1 VTTADDILHWN
12 DPDPREAAWLSAGG
26 HPPPRRVETADDR
39 MPADQAYR
47 LACEG
52 TALLWRGDFQ
62 NARLLLQA
70 MARRVDRRPF
80 KPGATIT
87 QTFHLYRQAQLQ
99 RARVLG
105 MLLVPLDA
113 DFGIPLR
120 RAPDV
125 RQACQEAYGDIGR
138 AAVVSL
144 RELQGVIGAH
154 EWRKKGVPV
163 AALGARIHPH
173 HGVFSP
179 IRGEYVELVARAPLP
194 GQDTAFDI
202 GTGTGVLAA
211 LLARRGVRRIVA
223 TDADPQALACAREN
237 VDRLGLA
244 DRVRVE
250 TADLFPKGRAQLI
263 VCNPPWVPGP
273 AHSSLDRAVFDPD
286 SRMLRGFLAGL
297 ASHLAPKGEGWL
309 ILSDLAEHLGLRPR
323 SELLALIENA
333 GLQVIDRIET
343 RPRHPK
349 AQDGN
354 DPLHAARAAETT
366 VLWRLAARP
375 AQP

>member
-1 VTTADDILHWN
+1 MTTADDILHWN
-12 DPDPREAAWLSAGG
+12 DPEPREAAWLSAGG
-26 HPPPRRVETADDR
+26 HPPPRRVATADDR

-52 TALLWRGDFQ
+52 TALLWQGDFQ

-80 KPGATIT
+80 KPGTTIT

-125 RQACQEAYGDIGR
+125 RQACQEAYGHIGR
-138 AAVVSL
+138 DAVVSL

-163 AALGARIHPH
+163 AALDARIHPQ

-179 IRGEYVELVARAPLP
+179 IRGEYVELVAKAPLP

-223 TDADPQALACAREN
+223 TDTDPHALACAREN
-237 VDRLGLA
+237 VDRLGLSN
-244 DRVRVE
+244 RVRIE
-250 TADLFPKGRAQLI
+250 ATDLFPAGRAQLI
-263 VCNPPWVPGP
+263 VCNPPWLPGA

-297 ASHLAPKGEGWL
+297 AEHLAPKGEGWL
-309 ILSDLAEHLGLRPR
+309 ILSDLAEHLGLRSR
-323 SELLALIENA
+323 NELLALVEDA
-333 GLQVIDRIET
+333 GLRVIDRIET

-354 DPLHAARAAETT
+354 DPLHSARAAETT
-366 VLWRLAARP
+366 ALWRLAAR
-375 AQP
+375 

>member
-12 DPDPREAAWLSAGG
+12 DPEPREAAWLSAGG
-26 HPPPRRVETADDR
+26 HPPPRRVATADDR

-52 TALLWRGDFQ
+52 TALLWQGDFQ

-80 KPGATIT
+80 KPGTTIT

-125 RQACQEAYGDIGR
+125 RQACQEAYGHIGR
-138 AAVVSL
+138 DAVVSL

-163 AALGARIHPH
+163 AALDARIHPQ

-179 IRGEYVELVARAPLP
+179 IRGEYVELVAKAPLP

-223 TDADPQALACAREN
+223 TDTDPHALACAREN
-237 VDRLGLA
+237 VDRLGLSN
-244 DRVRVE
+244 RVRIE
-250 TADLFPKGRAQLI
+250 ATDLFPAGRAQLI
-263 VCNPPWVPGP
+263 VCNPPWLPGA

-297 ASHLAPKGEGWL
+297 AEHLAPKGEGWL
-309 ILSDLAEHLGLRPR
+309 ILSDLAEHLGLRSR
-323 SELLALIENA
+323 NELLALVEDA
-333 GLQVIDRIET
+333 GLRVIDRIET

-354 DPLHAARAAETT
+354 DPLHSARAAETT
-366 VLWRLAARP
+366 ALWRLAAR
-375 AQP
+375 